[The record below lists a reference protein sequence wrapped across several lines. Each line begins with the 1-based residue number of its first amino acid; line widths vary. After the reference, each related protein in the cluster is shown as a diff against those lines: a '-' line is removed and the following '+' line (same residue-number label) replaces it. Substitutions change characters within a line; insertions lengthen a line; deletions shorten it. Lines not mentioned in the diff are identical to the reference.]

1 MQNIGKIVST
11 AESTMI
17 DFRTGP
23 IDYSEDDPEL
33 NAAPPE
39 KRALMLREMTKER
52 QIIPHMSHSI
62 FGTNWIC
69 VVG

>member
-1 MQNIGKIVST
+1 MV
-11 AESTMI
+11 